1 MQAAIEG
8 VRRVAADIPIIA
20 TMTFDTHGRTM
31 MGVTPEQAADKMI
44 GWGAAAVGGNCGNGP
59 EELLVV
65 VEKMRRA
72 APDALIV
79 AKSNV
84 GMPQLVD
91 NKAVYLTTPEQ
102 MRDYAT
108 TARQLGAN
116 IIGACCGSTP
126 NLLALMGATLRP
138 S

>member
-1 MQAAIEG
+1 
-8 VRRVAADIPIIA
+8 
-20 TMTFDTHGRTM
+20 MTFDTHGRTM
-31 MGVTPEQAADKMI
+31 MGITPEQAAERLLS
-44 GWGAAAVGGNCGNGP
+44 WGAAAVGGNCGNGP
-59 EELLVV
+59 VELLAV
-65 VEKMRRA
+65 VEKMRRV
-72 APDALIV
+72 APEALIV

-102 MRDYAT
+102 MSDYAT
-108 TARQLGAN
+108 SALRLGAN

-126 NLLALMGATLRP
+126 DLLAHMVTTLRP